1 MDNRRRGT
9 TMENV
14 GTSHSNDRPAR
25 SFQSFGK
32 RRWTTLVA
40 AVTVLAVLGSVA
52 AGATRSG
59 SSPQPTALSPTA
71 TASDHA
77 VTATATAARR
87 PSIVLILTDDQRWDT
102 LWAMGHVQEVL
113 KQHGVTFKNAF
124 VTNSLCCPSRTT
136 ILTGK
141 YSHSTGVYSNAPP
154 HGGFPSFHDRTT
166 IATVLHGAGYRTALI
181 GKYLNAYRAAAHAGY
196 VPPGWDRW
204 FAFAGDNGHY
214 YSYDV
219 TDNGRIRHFGSR
231 PADYST
237 NVLANQAVGFIR
249 NTRGP
254 LFLYFTPSAP
264 HLPAIPAPQD
274 RTAFSAHRFG
284 WPPNFNEQ
292 DVSDKPTWVRTAP
305 LRPAGY
311 VASNRLRQYRTLLA
325 VDRAV
330 ARIVRAL
337 RDTGRLSTTFIAF
350 MGDNGFLWG
359 EHRLGDKRA
368 VYEESIRVPLV
379 IRYDPL
385 TRSART
391 DDHLVLNMDLAPTWA
406 TLGAAD
412 VRRERSQSPAAVAF
426 KLGSLADAVPRRAPE
441 GRGGGPDHPER
452 SHLLRHPNEGLQV
465 RRLPDSRAGAVPA
478 HHRPIR
484 AAQPRPPSPVPR
496 PDAVA
501 ASPSQPHV
509 QAPSPGLHG
518 LRVDVSD

>member
-1 MDNRRRGT
+1 
-9 TMENV
+9 V
-14 GTSHSNDRPAR
+14 C
-25 SFQSFGK
+25 
-32 RRWTTLVA
+32 
-40 AVTVLAVLGSVA
+40 
-52 AGATRSG
+52 TRT
-59 SSPQPTALSPTA
+59 PL
-71 TASDHA
+71 
-77 VTATATAARR
+77 
-87 PSIVLILTDDQRWDT
+87 LT
-102 LWAMGHVQEVL
+102 
-113 KQHGVTFKNAF
+113 
-124 VTNSLCCPSRTT
+124 
-136 ILTGK
+136 
-141 YSHSTGVYSNAPP
+141 
-154 HGGFPSFHDRTT
+154 GGFPSFHDRTT

-406 TLGAAD
+406 ALAGRLMSGAN
-412 VRRERSQSPAAVAF
+412 
-426 KLGSLADAVPRRAPE
+426 GHSLLP
-441 GRGGGPDHPER
+441 
-452 SHLLRHPNEGLQV
+452 LLRSSSARWRTQFLVEHLKDVEADPITRSDPTYCAIRTKVFKYVVYQTREQELY
-465 RRLPDSRAGAVPA
+465 RLTTDRYELHNLA
-478 HHRPIR
+478 HRPLFR
-484 AAQPRPPSPVPR
+484 DRMLSLRHRLNLMCRPRPPGFT
-496 PDAVA
+496 AF
-501 ASPSQPHV
+501 
-509 QAPSPGLHG
+509 GLT
-518 LRVDVSD
+518 

>member
-1 MDNRRRGT
+1 
-9 TMENV
+9 MENV

-196 VPPGWDRW
+196 APPGWDRW

-219 TDNGRIRHFGSR
+219 TNNGRIRHYGSR

-254 LFLYFTPSAP
+254 AVPVLHPVGSPSPCHPGATGQDGLQRPPVRVAPELQRAGCLRQAHVGPYRAATASGLCGVEPTPSVPNASRRRP
-264 HLPAIPAPQD
+264 CGCSD
-274 RTAFSAHRFG
+274 RS
-284 WPPNFNEQ
+284 
-292 DVSDKPTWVRTAP
+292 
-305 LRPAGY
+305 
-311 VASNRLRQYRTLLA
+311 
-325 VDRAV
+325 
-330 ARIVRAL
+330 
-337 RDTGRLSTTFIAF
+337 
-350 MGDNGFLWG
+350 
-359 EHRLGDKRA
+359 
-368 VYEESIRVPLV
+368 
-379 IRYDPL
+379 
-385 TRSART
+385 
-391 DDHLVLNMDLAPTWA
+391 
-406 TLGAAD
+406 GAA
-412 VRRERSQSPAAVAF
+412 
-426 KLGSLADAVPRRAPE
+426 
-441 GRGGGPDHPER
+441 
-452 SHLLRHPNEGLQV
+452 
-465 RRLPDSRAGAVPA
+465 
-478 HHRPIR
+478 
-484 AAQPRPPSPVPR
+484 
-496 PDAVA
+496 
-501 ASPSQPHV
+501 
-509 QAPSPGLHG
+509 
-518 LRVDVSD
+518 